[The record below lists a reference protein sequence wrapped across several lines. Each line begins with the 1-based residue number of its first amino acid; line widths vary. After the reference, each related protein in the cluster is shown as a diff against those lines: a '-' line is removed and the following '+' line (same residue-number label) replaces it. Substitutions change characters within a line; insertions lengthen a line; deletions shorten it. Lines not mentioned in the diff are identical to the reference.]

1 MGDSVSSM
9 KKGHRIFRIDKLP
22 MDIGRFFLTALIPF
36 YRIKKVYL
44 GKKEDV
50 KALKDGAL
58 LAANHSGFSDPM
70 ILETAFWYRRVH
82 YVAGEIA
89 MEGKLRGALMK
100 AAGCIRLDRNTA
112 DLKAIRSCTK
122 ILKEGFLLTM
132 FPQGG
137 IAEEAAGFKSGI
149 MLIATQADVPVL
161 PLYIIKRK
169 KWWQRIR
176 IVIGQPLYWRDH
188 CTKKM
193 PAMKDLEQLT
203 KQLEEEYEACRKKG
217 LSIS

>member
-1 MGDSVSSM
+1 M
-9 KKGHRIFRIDKLP
+9 KQGHRIFRIDKLP

-36 YRIKKVYL
+36 YRIKKIYL

-50 KALKDGAL
+50 KALKDGVVL
-58 LAANHSGFSDPM
+58 SANHSGFSDPM

-89 MEGKLRGALMK
+89 MEGTLRGALMK
-100 AAGCIRLDRNTA
+100 AAGCIRLDRNTT
-112 DLKAIRSCTK
+112 DLKAIRACTQV
-122 ILKEGFLLTM
+122 LKDGFLLSM

-137 IAEEAAGFKSGI
+137 ISGEEAGFKSGI

-161 PLYIIKRK
+161 PLYIVKRK

-176 IVIGQPLYWRDH
+176 LVIGEPLYWRDH
-188 CTKKM
+188 CEKKL
-193 PAMKDLEQLT
+193 PSMKDLEHLT
-203 KQLEEEYEACRKKG
+203 KRLEEEYEACRRKG
-217 LSIS
+217 HSIS